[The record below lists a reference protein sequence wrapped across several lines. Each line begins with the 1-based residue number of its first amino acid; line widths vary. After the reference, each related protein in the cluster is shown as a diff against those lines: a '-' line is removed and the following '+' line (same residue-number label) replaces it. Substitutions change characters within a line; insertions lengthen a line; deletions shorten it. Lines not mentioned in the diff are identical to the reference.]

1 MKPWVKFS
9 LYWDVKLTANSRCYW
24 FLCFLSF
31 NFTPRTN
38 RGEGRRSI
46 QPPSFGFFCYFILSG
61 RFYLAIVHFSNRL
74 FISERISCELCEN
87 RLKDIREIYW
97 QVRCGLGINISY
109 QKKMKISCWKGKYSI
124 PIIYFLSLIFCFPV
138 KFKSCC
144 LIDKPKSIVKKWKD
158 TSMLDDVTGLSRLFS
173 VCIPWY

>member
-1 MKPWVKFS
+1 MFLVS
-9 LYWDVKLTANSRCYW
+9 LFP
-24 FLCFLSF
+24 FLWLYASDKQGGGEAVD
-31 NFTPRTN
+31 TN
-38 RGEGRRSI
+38 
-46 QPPSFGFFCYFILSG
+46 PPSFGFFCYLILSG

-97 QVRCGLGINISY
+97 QVRCGVRINMSY
-109 QKKMKISCWKGKYSI
+109 QKKKMKISCWKGKYSI

-144 LIDKPKSIVKKWKD
+144 LIDKPKSILKKWKN
-158 TSMLDDVTGLSRLFS
+158 TSMLDDVTGLSRLLS
-173 VCIPWY
+173 ICIPWY